1 MDLRTTYLLHLRPEC
16 SESLLRD
23 NMTED
28 ERFQNE
34 TLRPIIKV
42 QNPLI
47 LETFQHYIA
56 KYKNVYH
63 QLPLDKQLKYIEKA
77 VRKDNKLR
85 NTLKGMIIGLF
96 TQQEYRKYLRHH
108 SAINRRIMN
117 LIVERLKDQMQL
129 FTEDESMKLQSA

>member
-1 MDLRTTYLLHLRPEC
+1 MDMRTTYLLHLRPDF
-16 SESLLRD
+16 SDSLLHD
-23 NMTED
+23 NMSED

-63 QLPLDKQLKYIEKA
+63 QLPLDKQLKYIDKA

-96 TQQEYRKYLRHH
+96 TQQEYQRYLKHH

-129 FTEDESMKLQSA
+129 FTEQETIKLESA